1 MTVTRPYVMT
11 VKEAQESARISTGN
25 SKMPGTTFAQDS
37 FACKVGDKL
46 AKIEGSVCKSCYA
59 RRIQKI
65 RPSVNQGWKANL
77 EKARHWLSVNP
88 SQWVGS
94 CVFQINRAAIKSGE
108 SFHRW
113 FDSGDLDSIEQLAA
127 ICKVAEKTP
136 HIAHWLPTREAGT
149 VKKYLAQGGTI
160 PGNLVLRVSATM
172 IGDAPIR
179 GHANTSTVHV
189 KGKPYTGHACPAP
202 SQGNSCGSVALG
214 NECRACW
221 SPSVGNVSYVK
232 H

>member
-1 MTVTRPYVMT
+1 MTTTRPYSMT

-59 RRIQKI
+59 RRI
-65 RPSVNQGWKANL
+65 
-77 EKARHWLSVNP
+77 
-88 SQWVGS
+88 
-94 CVFQINRAAIKSGE
+94 
-108 SFHRW
+108 
-113 FDSGDLDSIEQLAA
+113 
-127 ICKVAEKTP
+127 
-136 HIAHWLPTREAGT
+136 
-149 VKKYLAQGGTI
+149 AQGGSI

-189 KGKPYTGHACPAP
+189 KGKPHVGHACPAP
-202 SQGNSCGSVALG
+202 SQGNSCGSADLG

-221 SPSVGNVSYVK
+221 NPSVGNVSYAK